1 MSETTGTT
9 GTSPLDEA
17 NPVISMQEIMSRDP
31 EELTGESGRPARDAI
46 VRLLRGQRFEFMQQE
61 QQAKPKRSNGKKSSG
76 PISLAD
82 LGL

>member
-1 MSETTGTT
+1 MSDSPGA
-9 GTSPLDEA
+9 SPLDEA

-31 EELTGESGRPARDAI
+31 EELTRADRDAI
-46 VRLLRGQRFEFMQQE
+46 VRTLRAQRFQFMQEE
-61 QQAKPKRSNGKKSSG
+61 QQEKPKRKNGKKTTG